1 MKPHD
6 MDDVNEPISDGA
18 ASAAA
23 ALRDKLADIMI
34 AGYEAEFDPD
44 EAEQAGAF
52 VEDALSAQDA
62 AESSVDA
69 IDGSVAASGDEKEPS

>member
-1 MKPHD
+1 MSQEDITAP
-6 MDDVNEPISDGA
+6 DDEE
-18 ASAAA
+18 SAAA
-23 ALRDKLADIMI
+23 ALREKLTDILS

-52 VEDALSAQDA
+52 MEDALSAQDA

-69 IDGSVAASGDEKEPS
+69 IDSSVAASGTQKEPS

>member
-1 MKPHD
+1 MSQGDITAP
-6 MDDVNEPISDGA
+6 DDEE
-18 ASAAA
+18 SAAA
-23 ALRDKLADIMI
+23 ALREKLTDILS

-52 VEDALSAQDA
+52 MEDALSAQDA

-69 IDGSVAASGDEKEPS
+69 IDSSVAASGTQKEPS